1 MFENVER
8 RRCRVPRTV
17 VVVVVVGR
25 FHHLLGRRWRMLL
38 PRTWTV
44 GPPSSLAEECSARR
58 RTMALVD
65 GSRNE
70 GGALTLQLLL
80 LHPLL
85 LFRRHRLPPRHLA
98 LDGEV
103 KRARPP
109 AVCAV

>member
-8 RRCRVPRTV
+8 RSCRVPRTV

-38 PRTWTV
+38 PRTWIV
-44 GPPSSLAEECSARR
+44 GPPWSLAEECSARR
-58 RTMALVD
+58 RSIALVD
-65 GSRNE
+65 WSRNE
-70 GGALTLQLLL
+70 GGAPLMLLL

-85 LFRRHRLPPRHLA
+85 LRRHRLPPPRPSA